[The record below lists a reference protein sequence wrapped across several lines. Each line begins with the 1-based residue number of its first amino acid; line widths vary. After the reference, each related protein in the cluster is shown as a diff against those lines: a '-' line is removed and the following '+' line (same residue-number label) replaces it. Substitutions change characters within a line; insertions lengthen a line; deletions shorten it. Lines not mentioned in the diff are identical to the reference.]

1 MKEKKLVK
9 LEEFRVI
16 EKSSKDLEMKLK
28 EIQEN
33 VKEKDERIEGLCGN
47 LEKTKENLE

>member
-9 LEEFRVI
+9 LEEFKTI
-16 EKSSKDLEMKLK
+16 EKNSKDLEMKLK

-33 VKEKDERIEGLCGN
+33 VKEKDERIVGLCVD